1 MTHGCR
7 KRPMLPVDTQ
17 RGIYSRFFMPTNVW
31 RFNVLN
37 THSIISGKYSITSAE
52 VETPESTSITVPL
65 PWDNPLLQLLSAL
78 SPKYPNL
85 FLPIV
90 SFWNQDRKWQP
101 CARVTVETYF
111 CTLWQISKGRKSG
124 VLSNP
129 SHPSDPWRR
138 FEKFRSDRSGFDIS
152 VTINKEWI
160 TRVGE
165 T

>member
-1 MTHGCR
+1 
-7 KRPMLPVDTQ
+7 MLPVDTQ

-90 SFWNQDRKWQP
+90 SF
-101 CARVTVETYF
+101 
-111 CTLWQISKGRKSG
+111 
-124 VLSNP
+124 
-129 SHPSDPWRR
+129 
-138 FEKFRSDRSGFDIS
+138 
-152 VTINKEWI
+152 
-160 TRVGE
+160 
-165 T
+165 